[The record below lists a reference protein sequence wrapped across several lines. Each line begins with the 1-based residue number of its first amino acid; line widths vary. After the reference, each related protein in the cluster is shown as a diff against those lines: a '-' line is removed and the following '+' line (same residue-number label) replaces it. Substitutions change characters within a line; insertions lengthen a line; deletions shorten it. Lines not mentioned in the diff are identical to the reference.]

1 MGCAATA
8 QPTMPSSMTPDSIL
22 DNAPKDVRI
31 ISVEANVIAYFGD
44 FFQAWKAGIKRGI
57 ISGHLKG
64 PAMSGRTDPSNT
76 ASARNP
82 S

>member
-1 MGCAATA
+1 
-8 QPTMPSSMTPDSIL
+8 MPSSMKPDSIL
-22 DNAPKDVRI
+22 DNAPKGVRI

-44 FFQAWKAGIKRGI
+44 LFHAWKVGMKRGI
-57 ISGHLKG
+57 ISGHLKA
-64 PAMSGRTDPSNT
+64 PVTSGRTDPSNT

>member
-1 MGCAATA
+1 MGCVAAA
-8 QPTMPSSMTPDSIL
+8 QPTMPSSMTPDNIL

-57 ISGHLKG
+57 ISGHLKV
-64 PAMSGRTDPSNT
+64 PATSGRTDPSNT